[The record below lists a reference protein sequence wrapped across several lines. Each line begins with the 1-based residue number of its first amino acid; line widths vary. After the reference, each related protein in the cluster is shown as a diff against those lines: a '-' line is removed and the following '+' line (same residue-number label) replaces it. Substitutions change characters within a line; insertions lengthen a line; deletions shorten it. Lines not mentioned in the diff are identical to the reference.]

1 MAELQGPLA
10 GIRVLDLSLMLLGPY
25 STQILGDL
33 GADIVKVEPPSG
45 DGRRTLGPARHANM
59 HAQFL
64 HINRGKRSIVVDL
77 KQPGGRDVILRLCA
91 TADVLVHNSRRE
103 AMQRLRLAYA
113 DVRAV
118 KPDIVYCAAVG
129 FGSTG
134 PYAEK
139 PAYDDMIQG
148 LAAIPAL
155 QERLGGVPSYV
166 PLNLSDRLC
175 GMVFVQTVLAAL
187 LYRER
192 TGAGQSVELPMFE
205 TMAEFVL
212 SEHMWGE
219 TFIPA
224 IGGMGASRLFE
235 RRPARTADG
244 YVCLWIGTDEQCARF
259 FDAIGMPQ
267 LKADPRFANR
277 IDRNRNLQQ
286 FYTIVDAEMAKQT
299 TAAWMQLLASADV
312 PAMPMHTLETLLAD
326 PHLRATGFFR
336 ALDHPSEGRIRSMA
350 VPSSWSASQPAN
362 DRPAPRLGEHTEEIL
377 REAGY
382 QRDEIAGLM
391 QNGTVARATG
401 DTDGLP

>member
-1 MAELQGPLA
+1 M
-10 GIRVLDLSLMLLGPY
+10 LDLSLMLLGPY
-25 STQILGDL
+25 STQVLGDL

-77 KQPGGRDVILRLCA
+77 KKPGGRDVILKLCA

-103 AMQRLRLAYA
+103 AMQRLRLTYD

-129 FGSTG
+129 FGSAG

-155 QERLGGVPSYV
+155 QERLGGAPAYV

-175 GMVFVQTVLAAL
+175 GMVFVQTILAAL
-187 LYRER
+187 LHRER
-192 TGAGQSVELPMFE
+192 SGAGQSVELPMFE

-224 IGGMGASRLFE
+224 IGGMGAARLFE
-235 RRPARTADG
+235 RRPVRTADG
-244 YVCLWIGTDEQCARF
+244 YVCFWIGTDEQCARF
-259 FDAIGMPQ
+259 FDVIGTPR
-267 LKADPRFANR
+267 LKADARFAKR
-277 IDRNRNLQQ
+277 IDRNRNLGE
-286 FYTIVDAEMAKQT
+286 FYTIVDGEMAKRT
-299 TAAWMQLLASADV
+299 TAEWMQLLAAADV
-312 PAMPMHTLETLLAD
+312 PVMPLHTLETLLDD

-336 ALDHPSEGRIRSMA
+336 TLDHPSEGRIRSMS
-350 VPSSWSASQPAN
+350 VPSSWSASQPVN

-382 QRDEIAGLM
+382 QRGEIASLL
-391 QNGTVARATG
+391 QSGTVQAPTRA
-401 DTDGLP
+401 DG